1 MSNPS
6 VQSVLDGRYPAE
18 ITQHIVGSFREAE
31 QNFRLEKWKTSEL
44 DSGHFV
50 EAVRRLIEHE
60 LQGSY
65 TPFSTAL
72 GVFNQAVLVR
82 YESLSGPEEYRILI
96 PRVLHAMYCV
106 RNKRGVG
113 HIASVIPNKLDA
125 TFILHSSKWVLGEL
139 VRLSTSASP
148 EDAKI
153 LVDKILYRQID
164 LVWDDGETF
173 MVLDSKLKAADK
185 ALLVLYRQDRLTMED
200 LRSKVEY
207 KNKANFEK
215 ILKELQGKKLL
226 SITADSLC
234 KLSPLGVRHVEQIIL
249 KL

>member
-1 MSNPS
+1 MPNPR
-6 VQSVLDGRYPAE
+6 VQSVLEGRYPAE
-18 ITQHIVGSFREAE
+18 IAQHIVGSFREVE
-31 QNFRLEKWKTSEL
+31 QNYRLEKWKTSEL
-44 DSGHFV
+44 DAGHFV

-72 GVFNQAVLVR
+72 GAFNQPVLAR
-82 YESLSGPEEYRILI
+82 YEGLPGPEEYRILI
-96 PRVLHAMYCV
+96 PRVLYAMYCV

-148 EDAKI
+148 EEAKL
-153 LVDKILYRQID
+153 LVDQILYRQVD
-164 LVWDDGETF
+164 LIWDDGESF
-173 MVLDSKLKAADK
+173 MVLDQKLKAADK
-185 ALLVLYRQDRLTMED
+185 ILLVLYRQDRLAMED

-207 KNKANFEK
+207 KNKTAFK
-215 ILKELQGKKLL
+215 GILEGLQSKKFL

-234 KLSPLGVRHVEQIIL
+234 KLSPLGVHQVEQTIL
-249 KL
+249 KT

>member
-1 MSNPS
+1 MSNS
-6 VQSVLDGRYPAE
+6 RVKSVLEGRYPEE
-18 ITQHIVGSFREAE
+18 IIQHIVGSFREVE
-31 QNFRLEKWKTSEL
+31 QNYRLEKWKISEL
-44 DSGHFV
+44 DAGHFV

-72 GVFNQAVLVR
+72 GSFNQSVLAR
-82 YESLSGPEEYRILI
+82 YEALTGPEEFRILI
-96 PRVLHAMYCV
+96 PRVLYAVYCV

-148 EDAKI
+148 EEAKL
-153 LVDKILYRQID
+153 LVDQILYRQVD
-164 LVWDDGETF
+164 LIWDDGETF
-173 MVLDSKLKAADK
+173 MVLDKRLKAADK
-185 ALLVLYRQDRLTMED
+185 ALLVLYRQDRLTTED

-207 KNKANFEK
+207 KNKAQFME
-215 ILKELQGKKLL
+215 ILKGLQKTRLL
-226 SITADSLC
+226 SITPDSFC
-234 KLSPLGVRHVEQIIL
+234 KLSPLGVHHVEQAIF